1 MTRNRTRRVAVT
13 GVGIVSPYGGDVH
26 DFFARTVAGES
37 SVGWYRQ
44 PDASPD
50 LAQPAAVCRGFDSER
65 VLGRQLSSLTDRF
78 AQLGI
83 AAAFSAW
90 RDAGLAPAATIDNP
104 FCVSWGTGIGGT
116 LTIESGYVDYYKLGR
131 TRASPL
137 SVPMAMNSAAASQIA
152 IALGLGGACLTY
164 SVACASSTVAIG
176 EAFRRIKAGET
187 PIALAGGSEAPL
199 SFSVMRAWEG
209 MRVVA
214 ECTEQTAHQACR
226 PFHARRS
233 GLVLAEGAAALILED
248 FEHASERGARIY
260 CELAGFG
267 QSCDHTHLV
276 RPSAEGQSRALRA
289 AMAEADLQAA
299 DVGYVNAH
307 AAGTREGDAIEIAS
321 LKSVFGSHAADLL
334 VSSTKSMHGHSLG
347 AAGAVEA
354 LVAALAVHEDKVPP
368 TANLDEV
375 GEECQGVRHV
385 VREGVANPGIRA
397 AISNSFAFGGS
408 NAVLAFRAVD

>member
-1 MTRNRTRRVAVT
+1 MTPNNMRRVAVT

-26 DFFARTVAGES
+26 DFFARTIAGES
-37 SVGWYRQ
+37 SIGWYRH
-44 PDASPD
+44 PNASPD
-50 LAQPAAVCRGFDSER
+50 LEQPAALCQGFDAER
-65 VLGRQLSSLTDRF
+65 VLGRQRSALTDRF
-78 AQLGI
+78 AQVGM
-83 AAAFSAW
+83 AAALSAW
-90 RDAGLAPAATIDNP
+90 DDAGFARATDVDNA

-116 LTIESGYVDYYKLGR
+116 LTIESGYIDYYKLGKN
-131 TRASPL
+131 RASPL

-152 IALGLGGACLTY
+152 ISLGLGGACLTY

-187 PIALAGGSEAPL
+187 SVAVAGGSEAPL

-214 ECTEQTAHQACR
+214 ECNEQTAPQACR

-233 GLVLAEGAAALILED
+233 GLVLAEGAAALVLED

-276 RPSAEGQSRALRA
+276 RPSADGQSRALRA
-289 AMAEADLQAA
+289 AMAEADLRLT

-321 LKSVFGSHAADLL
+321 LKSVFGDHAKDLL

-354 LVAALAVHEDKVPP
+354 LVTVLALHEDRIPP

-375 GEECQGVRHV
+375 GDECQGIRHV
-385 VREGVANPGIRA
+385 MGTGLVNAGIRA
-397 AISNSFAFGGS
+397 AMSNSFAFGGS
-408 NAVLAFRAVD
+408 NAVLAFRAVN